1 MSCSEC
7 HGLPNCPIC
16 GDEPKTY
23 TAVCG
28 ECKGAG
34 KFYISTVDDSEI
46 SAGQYAELPECTKAR
61 YEVVD
66 CIECN
71 GTGEMELE
79 LEIPD
84 IMDYYHQ
91 KMDF

>member
-16 GDEPKTY
+16 GEEPKTY
-23 TAVCG
+23 TAVCS

-34 KFYISTVDDSEI
+34 KFYTSTVDDSEI
-46 SAGQYAELPECTKAR
+46 SSKQYAALPESAKTR

-71 GTGEMELE
+71 GTGEMELK
-79 LEIPD
+79 LEEPD

-91 KMDF
+91 KNDF